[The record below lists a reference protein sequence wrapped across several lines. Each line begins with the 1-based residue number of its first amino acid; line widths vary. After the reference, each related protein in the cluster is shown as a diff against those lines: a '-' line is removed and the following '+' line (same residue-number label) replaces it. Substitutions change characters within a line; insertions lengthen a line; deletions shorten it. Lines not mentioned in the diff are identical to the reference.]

1 MQNQRSFLSNCICT
15 LLLVVLGAG
24 AVFGQNNTY
33 AFKTLTSDQ
42 GLIHNHINCSVR
54 DRFNYLWFGTESG
67 LSRFDGVQFTNFR
80 YSATKGSGLSSNVIS
95 GIFEGPQ
102 GNIWIRT
109 GNRMNLYDQRSG
121 RIIQHLDSVLTA
133 MKLPTGD
140 VYTIRAL
147 DNQNFAVLYAD
158 RSLLI
163 YDATNRTYRQVSS
176 QDKAHSICDVISGKG
191 GTFWVIHEDGFIRLM
206 DMRSLQ
212 QYKIARLPISSK
224 QVNFNLFE
232 DKDGD
237 LWIFSKD
244 IPIGVYWLR
253 RNSWIINHLKSELS
267 NPFVGNIIQDDTDL
281 IWLGTDHGGI
291 NVVSKETGKVQVI
304 GNDKYDL
311 RSLPYNSI
319 TSLYKDKSGII
330 WVGTYKGGISYYH
343 PNLLLF
349 PLIRNYPGLPRS
361 LPFDDVNKFVQ
372 DHQGNLWIGTNGG
385 GLLYYDVVNKNFLQ
399 YKHDPNNSN
408 SLSSNVIV
416 SLHVDRDNVLWIGT
430 YRGGMCRFD
439 GKNFKTFQRSTGRD
453 KLNDDSVWEIYEDSF
468 GRFWVGTLS
477 NGLYVFDK
485 KNETF
490 SKNVN
495 RRGEQING
503 NYISVLFEDTKHQ
516 LWIGT
521 ATGLARLSANGE
533 IAYLNTT
540 TSTGRLNNDL
550 IYDIK
555 EDQAGRIWVATQEGL
570 HIIERGKLRVLTQE
584 DGLSDDAILAILL
597 DNNGNI
603 WASSNKGL
611 SEIVA
616 SQQSEKFIIRNFKR
630 ELGLQG
636 NVFNEN
642 AALKLDDGRLVFGG
656 PKGFNFIDPSIIVGE
671 KELVLPVLSNIYLFN
686 KRIAVGEEFSGRII
700 YDQSLNNLKELSL
713 PYNLNAISLEL
724 SIFDYLQQNN
734 GLYQYQ
740 LLGSSDEWFDFEPGT
755 MRANFTNLDA
765 RTYHLYIR
773 RAIGINTWSDK
784 IMLLTI
790 NIQPPF
796 WRSNLAFVFYA
807 CIVLAMLFVFNYVAK
822 LRSRTRNQL
831 YLAQEQAQ
839 QAKELDKLKTHFFT
853 NISHEFRTPI
863 SLILT
868 PAQQLLD
875 QEDNVNKKADLSL
888 IKKNADRLL
897 KLVNQLLDFRK
908 LEKSELD
915 LNQEYGDVVAFIR
928 EQLTAFVGLAES
940 NRVAL
945 QIHLHPASFST
956 WFDKSKLES
965 IIFNLVSNAIKFSPA
980 NDTVY
985 FKANMDD
992 RIEEK
997 LLLIEVQNGGIPIP
1011 ESLQSRVFERYFR
1024 LDLPDGKARQGTG
1037 IGLSIV
1043 KDYVEFLGGSIE
1055 LVSNKAWTRFT
1066 VQLPLHKAHHHMDQ
1080 QTLSGSGLHSIL
1092 LLEDDVDF
1100 REYMERN
1107 LAAEY
1112 TILSVDNIRQAKE
1125 LITKHAFDLVI
1136 ADVHLKGETGLDF
1149 CRYIRSQGKMA
1160 HIPVLVITAVVTQ
1173 KMEMD
1178 ALQAGATDFITK
1190 PFNIK
1195 LLQSKMAQILS
1206 QQQSLAKRY
1215 KRQIHVDLSQPD
1227 MESTDE
1233 LFIRAL
1239 IKEIERDL
1247 SDSSLSV
1254 ELLAKRTS
1262 ITRVG
1267 LYKKVLAITGYSPME
1282 YIRHIRLKRAMHL
1295 VQNSKLSIAE
1305 IAYEV
1310 GFGNPKQFSKYFK
1323 AAFGNLPSFY
1333 RK

>member
-206 DMRSLQ
+206 DTRSLQ

-224 QVNFNLFE
+224 QVNINLFE

-244 IPIGVYWLR
+244 IPIAVYWLR

-267 NPFVGNIIQDDTDL
+267 NPFVGNIRQDNTDL

-555 EDQAGRIWVATQEGL
+555 EDQAGRIWVATQ
-570 HIIERGKLRVLTQE
+570 V
-584 DGLSDDAILAILL
+584 
-597 DNNGNI
+597 
-603 WASSNKGL
+603 
-611 SEIVA
+611 
-616 SQQSEKFIIRNFKR
+616 
-630 ELGLQG
+630 
-636 NVFNEN
+636 
-642 AALKLDDGRLVFGG
+642 
-656 PKGFNFIDPSIIVGE
+656 
-671 KELVLPVLSNIYLFN
+671 
-686 KRIAVGEEFSGRII
+686 
-700 YDQSLNNLKELSL
+700 
-713 PYNLNAISLEL
+713 
-724 SIFDYLQQNN
+724 
-734 GLYQYQ
+734 
-740 LLGSSDEWFDFEPGT
+740 
-755 MRANFTNLDA
+755 
-765 RTYHLYIR
+765 
-773 RAIGINTWSDK
+773 
-784 IMLLTI
+784 
-790 NIQPPF
+790 
-796 WRSNLAFVFYA
+796 
-807 CIVLAMLFVFNYVAK
+807 
-822 LRSRTRNQL
+822 
-831 YLAQEQAQ
+831 
-839 QAKELDKLKTHFFT
+839 
-853 NISHEFRTPI
+853 
-863 SLILT
+863 
-868 PAQQLLD
+868 
-875 QEDNVNKKADLSL
+875 
-888 IKKNADRLL
+888 
-897 KLVNQLLDFRK
+897 
-908 LEKSELD
+908 
-915 LNQEYGDVVAFIR
+915 
-928 EQLTAFVGLAES
+928 
-940 NRVAL
+940 
-945 QIHLHPASFST
+945 
-956 WFDKSKLES
+956 
-965 IIFNLVSNAIKFSPA
+965 
-980 NDTVY
+980 
-985 FKANMDD
+985 
-992 RIEEK
+992 
-997 LLLIEVQNGGIPIP
+997 
-1011 ESLQSRVFERYFR
+1011 
-1024 LDLPDGKARQGTG
+1024 
-1037 IGLSIV
+1037 
-1043 KDYVEFLGGSIE
+1043 
-1055 LVSNKAWTRFT
+1055 
-1066 VQLPLHKAHHHMDQ
+1066 
-1080 QTLSGSGLHSIL
+1080 
-1092 LLEDDVDF
+1092 
-1100 REYMERN
+1100 
-1107 LAAEY
+1107 
-1112 TILSVDNIRQAKE
+1112 
-1125 LITKHAFDLVI
+1125 
-1136 ADVHLKGETGLDF
+1136 
-1149 CRYIRSQGKMA
+1149 
-1160 HIPVLVITAVVTQ
+1160 
-1173 KMEMD
+1173 
-1178 ALQAGATDFITK
+1178 
-1190 PFNIK
+1190 
-1195 LLQSKMAQILS
+1195 
-1206 QQQSLAKRY
+1206 
-1215 KRQIHVDLSQPD
+1215 
-1227 MESTDE
+1227 
-1233 LFIRAL
+1233 
-1239 IKEIERDL
+1239 
-1247 SDSSLSV
+1247 
-1254 ELLAKRTS
+1254 
-1262 ITRVG
+1262 
-1267 LYKKVLAITGYSPME
+1267 
-1282 YIRHIRLKRAMHL
+1282 
-1295 VQNSKLSIAE
+1295 
-1305 IAYEV
+1305 
-1310 GFGNPKQFSKYFK
+1310 
-1323 AAFGNLPSFY
+1323 
-1333 RK
+1333 